1 MFYTSSIY
9 TQTITTSGDTID
21 YTSGDL
27 TVRITGLPTGEFCP
41 TDDGTRSY
49 TSTDNSGIAGRV
61 SFLNDCS
68 SPDRSHHLIQRFF
81 PYEVQIEVI
90 ANAGGWFNPFVRY
103 FENASN
109 ITNVFQL
116 GDSPTNIGGNKYQY
130 VLNTSTVSGLDASC
144 LRISF
149 ARCISGC
156 DDILVPDVYEYKELA
171 IPIYVLGA
179 SPSHDAVAVPV
190 IDSIRTP
197 AMPYMI
203 LHDPPGDL
211 SYAEV
216 SEEKKYCTTVET
228 KEQNTNSADVDFS
241 FRLGI
246 SATVGLFVNTTIE
259 VYQQTN
265 FEWDHTWRQTS
276 TTAHET
282 CMEIKQKFGTPK
294 DGNSSDI
301 RPGQDYF
308 FGSSTMMLYGAYEA
322 WYWEDCKLK
331 YGKRLVMAPSRSK
344 AATKKF
350 EMSETEVEAEIKQ
363 LEAVANNP
371 DSSDY
376 IRVYSQNQADL
387 WQQILD
393 LNQQNKDEAENT
405 PIIFSDPDLE
415 TFSEYTIE
423 QSTKQSHT
431 LDVDY
436 TFESS
441 YGIEFVGLIAG
452 SGLLGGFEIGSS
464 QTFGESNTSTQET
477 DSIISFHLEDND
489 ADDEIGVDVYLDP
502 AYGTPL
508 FKLQDGSKT
517 SWPYEGGYPLDQPRL
532 TNGNENC
539 PNENIKIINAP
550 ISDPSTEAEI
560 AFPIKI
566 CNDSEAARTYDLRLI
581 NTSNDNEAVVMM
593 NGVNLALSSFPFIL
607 IPPETCLTRTLIIKQ
622 RDTETFE
629 YNNIKFYLANNQD
642 TTVRDFLDVSVYF
655 GNGTT
660 DLCADDADLDNIV
673 DAADNCPNIANTDQT
688 DSDGDGLGDACDN
701 CPTIANMDQANNDG
715 DAWGNVCDNCPD
727 AANDDQKDTDG
738 EGIGDVCD
746 DCAQFAINPTSDDDA
761 DGIIC
766 ENCPDQINPGLH
778 FDGMDDVIEYRGR
791 YTDLLANVDTSF
803 TYEFWV
809 KPEGTLPTNETEKNS
824 GVGAFVDV
832 NKSIPFVI
840 YPANANTYY
849 PDPMGDEVYA
859 GLGVAVGTNG
869 VMVVEHG
876 PGHAPSTLV
885 HYTPI
890 NGWTHVAVVYTCNFA
905 KLLINGVP
913 KVSGWLTSQS
923 NLGSAIKRVVKP
935 SFMFGAEGPSHG
947 NNYPQHKFK
956 GAVDDIRI
964 WNGVRTN
971 AQIQT
976 FMNTEQSGQG
986 GNLMIYFNFNEGV
999 PYGYNT
1005 QVLPYYIAGGSLNP
1019 TVNGFAMSG
1028 GTSNYVT
1035 GAPINMY
1042 DYDVNGTADFCE
1054 DPEAARDDDNDGIR
1068 NNIDDCDNEPTTGLD
1083 FDGDNDFVEIP
1094 NNPLLAPTTSN
1105 AITFEAWVR
1114 PEDTG
1119 SDGNF
1124 VVSMYKNF
1132 DAGASNFFIRRNSDG
1147 TITISG
1153 NGTNVLTSQGT
1164 IPLNTWSHV
1173 AVTISQSLTIIYING
1188 VVSESGSLNLNSNNG
1203 GEPLLLGH
1211 WRGGGLT
1218 SYFKG
1223 SLDEV
1228 RIWQGS
1234 RSPQNI
1240 DKILKGDEAGLLAYY
1255 DFSEGAPGADN
1266 DMVTMLIDQG
1276 TGGNH
1281 GILNNFTQKGVSFDG
1296 VNNYLEIPG
1305 VSAND
1310 FSNSNNFTIEF
1321 SLEVPSTPQPDAQ
1334 GIGIVLMEKL
1344 NPAAAGYPFSMGYRV
1359 DNKIVVAR
1367 YDGTNNP
1374 GITSM
1379 STFNDDETHHIAFVK
1394 DGSVLRLY
1402 IDGQEEGSVTDNTS
1416 NIVSGNSPIIV
1427 GKRGSQFHYKGMIKE
1442 LRFWNITRTPTQIN
1456 DNKDL
1461 KMTGSEANLIGY
1473 YPMDQAITYPINSP
1487 SGLIEDKSVTANHGK
1502 SHYFQTSGVVSNWT
1516 IGAPV
1521 TGMGDSDG
1529 DGSGDRCDLCEGDD
1543 RTGDLDM
1550 DGICNDIDPDYV
1562 APCDGTNIIIPNIQY
1577 VNMSSIRAGQ
1587 TISTGG
1593 NSVEV
1598 LNGADV
1604 TYVAQQSILLESG
1617 FQTEQGGVF
1626 TAYIDACAQLAKNI
1640 ALLRSEQ
1647 ELAGENLLVYSDPSS
1662 DKTFV
1667 SYDLPRSSMV
1677 TLKLFDAN
1685 GEQIGLPLHSAEQHA
1700 GKHTVMLDSSH
1711 LPNGVLVAL
1720 LQTNQG
1726 IRYQRFSN
1734 SVHEETVEK

>member
-1 MFYTSSIY
+1 MFYAFSIHA
-9 TQTITTSGDTID
+9 QTITTSGDTIN
-21 YTSGDL
+21 YTSADL

-41 TDDGTRSY
+41 TDDGTRSH
-49 TSTDNSGIAGRV
+49 TSTDHSGTAGR
-61 SFLNDCS
+61 SSLLNDCS
-68 SPDRSHHLIQRFF
+68 SPDRLHHLIQRFF

-90 ANAGGWFNPFVRY
+90 ANAGGWTSPFVRY
-103 FENASN
+103 FENATN
-109 ITNVFQL
+109 ITNVYLL
-116 GDSPTNIGGNKYQY
+116 GDSPPNIGGNKYQY

-156 DDILVPDVYEYKELA
+156 DDIFAPDVYEYKELA

-179 SPSHDAVAVPV
+179 APGQEIVPP

-259 VYQQTN
+259 VYHQTN

-282 CMEIKQKFGTPK
+282 CMEIKQKIGTPK

-322 WYWEDCKLK
+322 WYWEDCRLK
-331 YGKRLVMAPSRSK
+331 YGKQLVMAPSRSK

-371 DSSDY
+371 DSTDY

-393 LNQQNKDEAENT
+393 LNQQNKAAAENT

-415 TFSEYTIE
+415 TSSEYTVE

-464 QTFGESNTSTQET
+464 QTFGEATTTSGQT

-517 SWPYEGGYPLDQPRL
+517 SWPYEGGYALDQPRL
-532 TNGNENC
+532 TNGTDNC

-560 AFPIKI
+560 AIPIKI

-622 RDTETFE
+622 RDTATFE

-642 TTVRDFLDVSVYF
+642 TTVRDFLDVSVHF
-655 GNGTT
+655 GNGPT

-673 DAADNCPNIANTDQT
+673 DAADNCPDIANTDQT

-701 CPTIANMDQANNDG
+701 CPTIANIDQANNDG

-738 EGIGDVCD
+738 EGIGDACD
-746 DCAQFAINPTSDDDA
+746 DCAQFAINPTSDDDG

-778 FDGMDDVIEYRGR
+778 FDGVDDVIEYRGR
-791 YTDLLANVDTSF
+791 YTDLLENVDTSF

-824 GVGAFVDV
+824 GLGAFVDV

-913 KVSGWLTSQS
+913 KVSGWLTSQG
-923 NLGSAIKRVVKP
+923 NLGSASKRVVKP

-947 NNYPQHKFK
+947 INYPQHKFK
-956 GAVDDIRI
+956 GTIDELRI
-964 WNGVRTN
+964 WNGARTN
-971 AQIQT
+971 AQIQQY
-976 FMNTEQSGQG
+976 MNTEHN
-986 GNLMIYFNFNEGV
+986 GNPLIYFNFNEGV

-1005 QVLPYYIAGGSLNP
+1005 QALPYYIAGGSLNP
-1019 TVNGFAMSG
+1019 AFNGFSKVG
-1028 GTSNYVT
+1028 STSNYVT
-1035 GAPINMY
+1035 GAPINMF
-1042 DYDVNGTADFCE
+1042 DYDLDGTADFCD

-1068 NNIDDCDNEPTTGLD
+1068 NNQDDCDNEPTSGLQ
-1083 FDGDNDFVEIP
+1083 FDGINDFVEIA
-1094 NNPLLAPTTSN
+1094 NNAALAPTTMN
-1105 AITFEAWVR
+1105 AITFEAWVK

-1119 SDGNF
+1119 NDVNF
-1124 VVSMYKNF
+1124 IASMYKNF
-1132 DAGASNFFIRRNSDG
+1132 DSGASNFFIRRNSDG
-1147 TITISG
+1147 TITVSG

-1173 AVTISQSLTIIYING
+1173 AVSIAQTLTIIYING
-1188 VVSESGSLNLNSNNG
+1188 AVSESGSLNLNSNNG

-1211 WRGGGLT
+1211 WRGGGL
-1218 SYFKG
+1218 SAYFKG

-1228 RIWQGS
+1228 RIWEGS

-1240 DKILKGDEAGLLAYY
+1240 DKILMGDEAGLLAYY
-1255 DFSEGAPGADN
+1255 SCSEGVPGVDN
-1266 DMVTMLIDQG
+1266 KLITTLTDHSMQ
-1276 TGGNH
+1276 GNH
-1281 GILNNFTQKGVSFDG
+1281 GTINNFAQGGLYFDG
-1296 VNNYLEIPG
+1296 VNDHINVPNAPQLALTGDFTFEVWLRPSDFAQHRGILGKVNSQNSQSAPFDFYLLQTSGLPRILVGNGSTSEFVDAMNAPVPG
-1305 VSAND
+1305 EWAHVAVVKQGTSVSHYLNGTLNGTGTINQSAVDSDVPLILGSRND
-1310 FSNSNNFTIEF
+1310 FSIFMKGHMD
-1321 SLEVPSTPQPDAQ
+1321 EVR
-1334 GIGIVLMEKL
+1334 MW
-1344 NPAAAGYPFSMGYRV
+1344 N
-1359 DNKIVVAR
+1359 VA
-1367 YDGTNNP
+1367 
-1374 GITSM
+1374 
-1379 STFNDDETHHIAFVK
+1379 
-1394 DGSVLRLY
+1394 
-1402 IDGQEEGSVTDNTS
+1402 
-1416 NIVSGNSPIIV
+1416 
-1427 GKRGSQFHYKGMIKE
+1427 
-1442 LRFWNITRTPTQIN
+1442 RTPTQIS
-1456 DNKDL
+1456 DNFNQQL
-1461 KMTGSEANLIGY
+1461 TGTETGLVAY
-1473 YPMDQAITYPINSP
+1473 YPMNEAVSFPINSTT
-1487 SGLIEDKSVTANHGK
+1487 GIVKD
-1502 SHYFQTSGVVSNWT
+1502 QTSFSNNGMAQNLEGDGVTSNWT

-1543 RTGDLDM
+1543 STGDLDM

-1562 APCDGTNIIIPNIQY
+1562 VPCDGTNIIIPNIQY
-1577 VNMSSIRAGQ
+1577 VDMTSVRAGQ
-1587 TISTGG
+1587 TLSTGS
-1593 NSVEV
+1593 NSVVV

-1617 FQTEQGGVF
+1617 FQTDQGGVF

-1640 ALLRSEQ
+1640 ALLSSEQ
-1647 ELAGENLLVYSDPSS
+1647 ELSGEDLLVFADPSS

-1667 SYDLPRSSMV
+1667 SYNLPQSSMV
-1677 TLKLFDAN
+1677 SLKLFDAN
-1685 GEQIGLPLHSAEQHA
+1685 GEQIGLPLESAQQKA
-1700 GKHTVMLDSSH
+1700 GKHTVMLDSSR
-1711 LPNGVLVAL
+1711 LPHGVLVAL

-1726 IRYQRFSN
+1726 IRYERFHHDTN
-1734 SVHEETVEK
+1734 SRVPKQ